1 MNDFYQ
7 LSATTL
13 QGQPYPFDNLT
24 NKVVL
29 IVNTASECGFTGQ
42 YEGLQ
47 ALHEKYAKD
56 GLVILAFPCNQ
67 FGKQE
72 PGSAKDIAQGCLVN
86 YGVDFTVMSKVDV
99 NGEHA
104 HSVFRHLKSQL
115 PGFLTRKIKWNFTK
129 FLIGADGQAIKRF
142 APFTKPQQI
151 ESAIVSALSLKKQ

>member
-1 MNDFYQ
+1 MNDFYT
-7 LSATTL
+7 LSAITL
-13 QGQPYPFDNLT
+13 QGQPYEFSDLT

-47 ALHEKYAKD
+47 ALHKKYGEH
-56 GLVILAFPCNQ
+56 GLVVLAFPCNQ

-72 PGSAKDIAQGCLVN
+72 PGNAKEIAQGCLIN

-104 HSVFRHLKSQL
+104 HAVFRHLKSQL
-115 PGFLTRKIKWNFTK
+115 PGLFTRKIKWNFTK
-129 FLIGADGQAIKRF
+129 FLIGPEGQAIKRF

-151 ESAIVSALSLKKQ
+151 EGAIIKALKIGNM